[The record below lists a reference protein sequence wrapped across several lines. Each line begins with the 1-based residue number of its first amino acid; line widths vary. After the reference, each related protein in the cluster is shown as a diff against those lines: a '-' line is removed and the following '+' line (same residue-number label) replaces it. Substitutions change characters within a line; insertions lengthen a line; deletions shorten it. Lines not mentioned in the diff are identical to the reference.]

1 MQPAED
7 STQLAVGVAHCII
20 AAAGCYYGGLLAL
33 NVMAGGYATLELE
46 RRYAWHFR
54 QSELRRKRYVGS
66 LFDTDD
72 NLNASLGA
80 HELSCLLIEMGG
92 QIFNP
97 APSHTQNPSPPPPPY
112 HFNCMPTLS

>member
-54 QSELRRKRYVGS
+54 QSELRRKRYAGWPS
-66 LFDTDD
+66 T
-72 NLNASLGA
+72 ST
-80 HELSCLLIEMGG
+80 LL
-92 QIFNP
+92 P
-97 APSHTQNPSPPPPPY
+97 H
-112 HFNCMPTLS
+112 HR